1 VTNEQDD
8 DLRARLARLDPVPD
22 SIPVDRPTSP
32 RAQDLLERAM
42 LTTEPY
48 DPPAAPPR
56 RLRPAVLAAAAV
68 AVLAL
73 GVGAVVAGG
82 GGGSSPAKHRT
93 TLALQAPPAA
103 HPGVMSSCIQFTVD
117 ILRDMPVAFGG
128 TVTSVS
134 DSLVTLDVDRWFK
147 GGSADVVTVAV
158 PERNTSI
165 GTVELVEGKRYLVT
179 ATNGTVNAC
188 GYTGEAT
195 PDLEAAFEQA
205 FTP

>member
-1 VTNEQDD
+1 
-8 DLRARLARLDPVPD
+8 
-22 SIPVDRPTSP
+22 
-32 RAQDLLERAM
+32 
-42 LTTEPY
+42 
-48 DPPAAPPR
+48 
-56 RLRPAVLAAAAV
+56 
-68 AVLAL
+68 
-73 GVGAVVAGG
+73 
-82 GGGSSPAKHRT
+82 
-93 TLALQAPPAA
+93 
-103 HPGVMSSCIQFTVD
+103 
-117 ILRDMPVAFGG
+117 
-128 TVTSVS
+128 VS